1 MKRPPALGSIVR
13 LAAFTPWLAAGSTV
27 AVKEAR
33 GAPPES
39 KKEAQ
44 VKEAKCFE
52 CHDGIEALK
61 KGSKHGKVNCVSCHT
76 GTAAHLADSDK
87 RPGTRVDH
95 EACGAC
101 PKDPYE
107 TFTRLTM

>member
-1 MKRPPALGSIVR
+1 MKRPPALGDIVP
-13 LAAFTPWLAAGSTV
+13 LPASTPWLAAGSTV

-44 VKEAKCFE
+44 VKEAKCFD

-61 KGSKHGKVNCVSCHT
+61 KGGKHGKVNCGSRHP

-87 RPGTRVDH
+87 KPGTRIDH
-95 EACGAC
+95 EACGARTQ
-101 PKDPYE
+101 DQ
-107 TFTRLTM
+107 